1 MFRPAGGTPVAE
13 FEPYRMYPGEIAAED
28 FSDFGLCVYF
38 RAPRSFTGED
48 VVEFHTHGGQ
58 KIAQGVLNKAVSL
71 GARPA
76 GPGEFTRRAFING
89 KLSLASAEGLID
101 MINSR
106 SSAEVRAGYS
116 LYRERLTG
124 LVSAMQDGL
133 SAALAQ
139 IDADMDFP
147 EEGLEETSRAA
158 VKETLAVT
166 LKEVRALLS
175 TFRTGSRVKNG
186 VKVGIVGKPNTGKSS
201 LLNALLQYDKAI
213 VSDCPGT
220 TRDVVEG
227 SLEIRGVRFYISDT
241 AGIRDSADR
250 IESMGVE
257 LSKRVLKESDVLLFV
272 IDGADVTEEDKAV
285 QKLISGMNV
294 ITVVNKTDKGGVN
307 FAGADLYVSA
317 LTGENVESVKEA
329 LFART
334 VGAGTDTS
342 GDFLCEERHYAALLR
357 AEKSLNAALET
368 VRSFPLDIAETDI
381 REAWS
386 ALGEITGKTA
396 SEEIIEQ
403 IFSRFCVGK

>member
-1 MFRPAGGTPVAE
+1 M
-13 FEPYRMYPGEIAAED
+13 
-28 FSDFGLCVYF
+28 
-38 RAPRSFTGED
+38 
-48 VVEFHTHGGQ
+48 
-58 KIAQGVLNKAVSL
+58 
-71 GARPA
+71 
-76 GPGEFTRRAFING
+76 
-89 KLSLASAEGLID
+89 
-101 MINSR
+101 
-106 SSAEVRAGYS
+106 
-116 LYRERLTG
+116 
-124 LVSAMQDGL
+124 
-133 SAALAQ
+133 
-139 IDADMDFP
+139 
-147 EEGLEETSRAA
+147 
-158 VKETLAVT
+158 
-166 LKEVRALLS
+166 
-175 TFRTGSRVKNG
+175 
-186 VKVGIVGKPNTGKSS
+186 
-201 LLNALLQYDKAI
+201 
-213 VSDCPGT
+213 SDCPGT

-241 AGIRDSADR
+241 AGIRDSGDR

-307 FAGADLYVSA
+307 FDGADLYVSA
-317 LTGENVESVKEA
+317 LTGENVECVKEA

-334 VGAGTDTS
+334 VGAGTDIS

-357 AEKSLNAALET
+357 AEKNLNAALET
-368 VRSFPLDIAETDI
+368 VRSLPLDIAETDI